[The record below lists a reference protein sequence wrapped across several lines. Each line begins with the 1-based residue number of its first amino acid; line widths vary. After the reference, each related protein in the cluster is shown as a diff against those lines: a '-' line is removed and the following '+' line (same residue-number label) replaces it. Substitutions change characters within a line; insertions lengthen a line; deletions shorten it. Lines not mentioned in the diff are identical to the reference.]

1 MIAITFKRL
10 GRPEIPAKI
19 IEMFQNNAQYSEE
32 FGMYYSKNLNGYHW
46 YNSPIETQAAIIEA
60 FAEFNKPHEV
70 EELKIW
76 LIKNKQSNSWS
87 SVRATVEAVYA
98 LLMNGERLN
107 TKEQPC
113 KITIGGNRLDG
124 QYSEGA
130 AYIKKTYPKAEIS
143 QSLADITIENPN
155 SHIAYGASYI
165 QYFEEYENVRSTAN
179 GLTLKKEL
187 YLIKKNDL
195 GEDIATLVTP
205 DTPLHPGDKIKA
217 RFVMTTD
224 RDLEF
229 VFLKDN
235 HSATF
240 EPSNKLS
247 GMRHQDSLWYYES
260 TKDAAEE
267 FFIDF
272 MQRGTYVFEYQLFAV
287 HKGILSNGIAT
298 VECMYAPE
306 FRANS
311 TSQKVKVE

>member
-1 MIAITFKRL
+1 MKKTTLFSLLTMLFLLIGSNIRADELFYTLWTVSAEGTNHTNYTQYFDDEHDGMIW
-10 GRPEIPAKI
+10 
-19 IEMFQNNAQYSEE
+19 NAPGNQR
-32 FGMYYSKNLNGYHW
+32 
-46 YNSPIETQAAIIEA
+46 
-60 FAEFNKPHEV
+60 V
-70 EELKIW
+70 
-76 LIKNKQSNSWS
+76 SNDMTDRW
-87 SVRATVEAVYA
+87 R
-98 LLMNGERLN
+98 
-107 TKEQPC
+107 
-113 KITIGGNRLDG
+113 IGGKSLDG

-179 GLTLKKEL
+179 GPTLKKEL

-195 GEDIATLVTP
+195 GEDIATLITP

-247 GMRHQDSLWYYES
+247 GMRHQDSL
-260 TKDAAEE
+260 
-267 FFIDF
+267 
-272 MQRGTYVFEYQLFAV
+272 
-287 HKGILSNGIAT
+287 
-298 VECMYAPE
+298 
-306 FRANS
+306 
-311 TSQKVKVE
+311 